1 MNIENLY
8 IASVYDNDDSL
19 KEGRIKIYIESIMED
34 FSTSDYPYARPFIK
48 GFGGNT
54 DYGVL
59 QIPRNDSKVWVF
71 CENPRLMTNW
81 FYLADVSLKNINP
94 FKKILIFLNSTF
106 KLSNTVGGL
115 GLTSS
120 YPDIEIK
127 KYPNGIYT
135 GVSLEEDTPEIF
147 VYHPNG
153 AFISINKQ
161 GEISTKGTK
170 WTHYGDLEIKDGE
183 LIVDDEITAMNKIS
197 AAKVTLSKHTHTS
210 SAPGSPTSTPTPG
223 T

>member
-8 IASVYDNDDSL
+8 IAEVYDNNDSL
-19 KEGRIKIYIESIMED
+19 KEGRIQIYIESFMEG
-34 FSTSDYPYARPFIK
+34 FNISDYPYARPFIK

-54 DYGVL
+54 NYGVL
-59 QIPRNDSKVWVF
+59 QIPKKSSKVWVF
-71 CENPRLMTNW
+71 CENPELMSNW
-81 FYLADVSLKNINP
+81 FYLADVSLKTLNP

-106 KLSNTVGGL
+106 KLSNTAGGL

-120 YPDIEIK
+120 YPNVEVK
-127 KYPNGIYT
+127 LYPNGIYT
-135 GVSLEEDTPEIF
+135 GVSLEEDTPEVF

-170 WTHYGDLEIKDGE
+170 WTHYGDIEIKDGE
-183 LIVDDEITAMNKIS
+183 LKVDNEITAMNKIS
-197 AAKVTLSKHTHTS
+197 ANKVTVSKHKHTS
-210 SAPGSPTSTPTPG
+210 SVPGSPTSTPTPG
-223 T
+223 A